1 VDRLSW
7 KGAPVMAIEMRGE
20 NIRRK

>member
-7 KGAPVMAIEMRGE
+7 KGAPVMSVEMRGE